1 MHKIILVDKNGLE
14 HKLNFFISPVDS
26 SGIVALQEAGIEY
39 DLEIDQFQNDTV
51 VIDGGAGY
59 GEFSIECAL
68 KGAMKIYSFEP
79 NPFLT
84 DYLLRNTFDFPQIQ
98 VISKALW
105 VNSNNSTLYF
115 RPTGTASASIKEI
128 QFDPDSEQGSDRNT
142 IEISFFDIKSLVD
155 KILNEYPDH
164 SIVLKL
170 DIEGAEYEIISYL
183 SETKILAHFSTIYI
197 EYHYGIQ
204 NLRNLLN
211 QSFQE
216 IKVEQKSNQMGL
228 IRARK

>member
-1 MHKIILVDKNGLE
+1 
-14 HKLNFFISPVDS
+14 
-26 SGIVALQEAGIEY
+26 
-39 DLEIDQFQNDTV
+39 
-51 VIDGGAGY
+51 
-59 GEFSIECAL
+59 
-68 KGAMKIYSFEP
+68 
-79 NPFLT
+79 
-84 DYLLRNTFDFPQIQ
+84 LLRNTFDFPQIQ

-204 NLRNLLN
+204 NLRNLLI